1 MAKDHKTTTS
11 KPIDRTDAL
20 IRAPYVQG
28 KVAGVRMMGGRLIK
42 KDKKYRETEPFSS
55 EFLEYLAAA
64 TRLIHFLSG
73 FFDAIEEVFGERGYG
88 KEMFDRV
95 IGAHTKSKAD
105 RKFRDQ
111 VALVW
116 RYLAEPNTSK
126 VAREAAGRDI
136 LAASKLTNLKR
147 WRKDKRITN
156 TAKIDLM
163 LGINTIDIKGRPQGN
178 LPAFEQYGRIT
189 RLGHFF

>member
-1 MAKDHKTTTS
+1 MTEDS
-11 KPIDRTDAL
+11 KPVAGKSNDPNDTL

-28 KVAGVRMMGGRLIK
+28 KLAGARIMGGRLIK
-42 KDKKYRETEPFSS
+42 KDKKYGETEPFSS
-55 EFLEYLAAA
+55 EFLEYLAAG

-73 FFDAIEEVFGERGYG
+73 FFDAIEEVFGKGYG

-95 IGAHTKSKAD
+95 IGAHTNSKAD

-111 VALVW
+111 VALVR
-116 RYLAEPNTSK
+116 RYLADPKPNASK
-126 VAREAAGRDI
+126 AAREAAGRGN

-163 LGINTIDIKGRPQGN
+163 LGINTIDIKGR
-178 LPAFEQYGRIT
+178 LPTLKEICQQLNDMGKP
-189 RLGHFF
+189 LD